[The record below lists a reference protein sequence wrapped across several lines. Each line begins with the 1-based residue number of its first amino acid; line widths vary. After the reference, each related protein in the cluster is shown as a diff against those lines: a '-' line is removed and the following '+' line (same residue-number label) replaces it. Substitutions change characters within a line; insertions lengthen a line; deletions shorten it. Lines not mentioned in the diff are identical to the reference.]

1 MEQKRVLLI
10 SSVGGHLTQLLQL
23 EPLFKNYHYHI
34 VTEKSTITKELQN
47 KYPLSLLVYGA
58 RNYPIRYL
66 FKFSLNILKTL
77 VIFLK
82 KRPYVINTTGT
93 HKAVPMCYFANHFR
107 INITLINHH

>member
-47 KYPLSLLVYGA
+47 KYPMSLLVYGA

-66 FKFSLNILKTL
+66 FKFSFHILKTL
-77 VIFLK
+77 IIFSHT
-82 KRPYVINTTGT
+82 RQEI
-93 HKAVPMCYFANHFR
+93 
-107 INITLINHH
+107 IITICELTAAQRC